1 MIMIIQVDTREKPA
15 AIKKIVSEFDKQGIS
30 YFRSKLPCG
39 DYMSLENAKFCI
51 DRKQNLLELCKNV
64 CQDHDRFIAELD
76 RARQY
81 GIKLVF
87 LIEHSTS
94 VKRLEDV
101 MDWNNPRLKRYP
113 LAVSGIRLYKILSVL
128 EKTYNTKF
136 YFCSKSK
143 TGQMIIELLKANE
156 GVLK

>member
-1 MIMIIQVDTREKPA
+1 MTIQIDTREKAA
-15 AIKKIVSEFDKQGIS
+15 AIEKIVSEFDKQGIS

-64 CQDHDRFIAELD
+64 CQDRERFIAELN

-81 GIKLVF
+81 GIKLIF
-87 LIEHSTS
+87 LIEHSAS

-101 MDWNNPRLKRYP
+101 MEWNNPRLKRYP
-113 LAVSGIRLYKILSVL
+113 LAVSGVRLYKILSVI

-136 YFCSKSK
+136 YFCSKQQ
-143 TGQMIIELLKANE
+143 TGRAIIKLLRMY
-156 GVLK
+156 GRR